1 MDLVKE
7 FGEISQLGK
16 KKKKKKNSENG
27 GKKNTEMV
35 GIL

>member
-1 MDLVKE
+1 VDLVKE